1 MHLQPLQ
8 QHHAARRVGAQR
20 WVRALP
26 FQLPGQSSSNSSRK
40 PTDQQQQQLAP
51 APAVTQQVVP
61 FETQAPSSAAVS
73 SSLKFAK
80 HLANVSNGCAPPM
93 TRFESLGWLLFE
105 SKRLQASLL
114 GPTPQQA
121 AASSWLSS
129 AQGVQLLEQIY
140 LIGAAIAEL
149 GTADGLQPLSS
160 SNGSRAIVSLDYS
173 RLLERYLQQHGH
185 LLSEGFWS
193 HLHAYD
199 DLQVCFLPVG
209 VLLGACWGLASDSQD
224 GAGAISG
231 CGVGDSCEQLCS
243 LPVHF
248 CASFLLTCVPAVPS
262 ALYSSACAGTGD
274 PRRHSPRNALHGAR
288 HAV

>member
-8 QHHAARRVGAQR
+8 QHHVARRVGAQQQQQR

-26 FQLPGQSSSNSSRK
+26 FHLPGQSSSSSRK
-40 PTDQQQQQLAP
+40 PTDQQQQQQPTP
-51 APAVTQQVVP
+51 APAVTQQVEP
-61 FETQAPSSAAVS
+61 FDPPAPSSVAVS

-93 TRFESLGWLLFE
+93 IRFESLGWLLFE

-114 GPTPQQA
+114 GPNPQQA

-173 RLLERYLQQHGH
+173 RLLERYLQQHGN

-193 HLHAYD
+193 QLHAYD
-199 DLQVCFLPVG
+199 DLQVRLFGCWGAFRC
-209 VLLGACWGLASDSQD
+209 LLGFGQRQSVWG
-224 GAGAISG
+224 GGISG
-231 CGVGDSCEQLCS
+231 CGVRDSCEQLCCAVQ
-243 LPVHF
+243 LACMHVRF
-248 CASFLLTCVPAVPS
+248 CASFVLTCVPAVPS
-262 ALYSSACAGTGD
+262 ALYYSACAGAGD
-274 PRRHSPRNALHGAR
+274 PRCHSS
-288 HAV
+288 